1 MGSGGA
7 FGSAPS
13 FGSPGGVGFLSP
25 LDQNAAASGAGQ
37 SIAAMT
43 NRYNQLGLG
52 ANAASPTGPAVG
64 ATPGIPGSGTTPTTG
79 GSFGAGPTAFQM
91 DVGEAPSTVG
101 GIPAEFEAL
110 LGQVQ
115 TQDLGQT
122 ASSAASAIQ
131 GKSQQVGGL
140 TSLGGNIANLF

>member
-1 MGSGGA
+1 MGSAGGFGGA
-7 FGSAPS
+7 PGFGSA
-13 FGSPGGVGFLSP
+13 GGAGFLSP
-25 LDQNAAASGAGQ
+25 FDQNAAASGAGQ
-37 SIAAMT
+37 SIVAMG

-64 ATPGIPGSGTTPTTG
+64 ATPGIPGSGTTPTSG

-91 DVGEAPSTVG
+91 DVGAAPSLTG

-131 GKSQQVGGL
+131 GKQQQVGGL
-140 TSLGGNIANLF
+140 TNLGGNIANLL